1 MKASVRLS
9 VNGHQQ
15 LGKDLEFLKFLHF
28 AQMSLPRVKI
38 TIVINMLI
46 VLKERT
52 LINVFAKVQLIASFY
67 VTSSVNLKISDGYE
81 GDGKKCS
88 KIKQP
93 SPTDP
98 PKTEE
103 PATDPTQPTVFD
115 EKCSVE
121 EGKKLFPI
129 KGQGNL
135 TCKVSKKK
143 TSCKLKCAN
152 GKKVKAQDKLKTSTK
167 ND

>member
-1 MKASVRLS
+1 
-9 VNGHQQ
+9 
-15 LGKDLEFLKFLHF
+15 
-28 AQMSLPRVKI
+28 
-38 TIVINMLI
+38 MLI
-46 VLKERT
+46 ALKGRILT
-52 LINVFAKVQLIASFY
+52 NVFAKVELNRSLY
-67 VTSSVNLKISDGYE
+67 VQSTANLKISDGYE

-93 SPTDP
+93 SPTEP
-98 PKTEE
+98 PQTEE

-143 TSCKLKCAN
+143 TACKVKCSN
-152 GKKVKAQDKLKTSTK
+152 GKKVKAQDKFEILSKMTYEI
-167 ND
+167 N